1 MTKMRH
7 WIVWLILSQVSAT
20 PVKAQ
25 DIQAYDVLAGASL
38 NYSNVDNF
46 CAQFHQ
52 IIEVTLLNQARSGHG
67 RMCQRQ
73 PDEFAMRFSEPAG
86 DLVVV
91 DGESVWTF
99 YPSMDKQQVL
109 KFSGLNSDGRFNFY
123 KNLLTNPRDRFR
135 AFHQGIEAIDS
146 NRAHKILMEPK
157 EDQGFRF
164 AVVWIDI
171 ESELIIKIEVH
182 DSNESIRTIMLTDIQ
197 LDAEIAD
204 DEFRF
209 IPPAGARVI
218 IR

>member
-52 IIEVTLLNQARSGHG
+52 IIEVTLLNQTRSGHG

-109 KFSGLNSDGRFNFY
+109 KFSGLNI
-123 KNLLTNPRDRFR
+123 KN
-135 AFHQGIEAIDS
+135 
-146 NRAHKILMEPK
+146 K
-157 EDQGFRF
+157 
-164 AVVWIDI
+164 
-171 ESELIIKIEVH
+171 
-182 DSNESIRTIMLTDIQ
+182 
-197 LDAEIAD
+197 
-204 DEFRF
+204 
-209 IPPAGARVI
+209 
-218 IR
+218 